1 MSDCI
6 SSVLDH
12 KGRQVETVSPDTSV
26 LAAVERMNEH
36 RIGALL
42 IVDTYRPGKPYRP
55 IGIFTER
62 DVLTRVIAR
71 GLDPRTT
78 SVSDVMTHELIVVTP
93 KTTVGEAMAIVTEHR
108 CRHLPVV
115 DDSGLCGL
123 ISAGDLTS
131 WMVHDQERT
140 IHDLHGYIQRA

>member
-6 SSVLDH
+6 SRVLEH
-12 KGRQVETVSPDTSV
+12 KGRQVEAVSPDTMV
-26 LAAVERMNEH
+26 LAAVERMNER

-62 DVLTRVIAR
+62 DVLTRVIAS
-71 GLDPRTT
+71 GLDPRMTA
-78 SVSDVMTHELIVVTP
+78 VGDVMTRELVVVTP
-93 KTTVGEAMAIVTEHR
+93 ETTVAEAMTIITERR

-115 DDSGLCGL
+115 DESGVCGV
-123 ISAGDLTS
+123 ISAGNLTS
-131 WMVHDQERT
+131 WMVRDHERT
-140 IHDLHGYIQRA
+140 IHDLHSYIQRA